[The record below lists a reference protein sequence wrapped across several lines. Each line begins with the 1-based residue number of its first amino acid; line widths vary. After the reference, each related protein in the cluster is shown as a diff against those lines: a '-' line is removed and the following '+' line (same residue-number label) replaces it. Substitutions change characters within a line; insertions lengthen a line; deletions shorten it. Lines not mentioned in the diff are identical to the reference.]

1 MSELRIVGVLPS
13 QDALQAVLDDL
24 GEKGFDRAQF
34 GVLASKDAISGE
46 AAKSAVQIASDPGA
60 PTEAPIEPESEHTLA
75 GALIGGL
82 FYIGAAAA
90 AGAVIM
96 TGGGLGIALA
106 ALVGAGGAGGLVG
119 ALVAHGIH
127 EDQAKMID
135 TQIAHGGLVLWIEPR
150 DADQAKVA
158 SDALTAGG
166 ATHVATQEAA

>member
-1 MSELRIVGVLPS
+1 MSEVRIVGVLPS
-13 QDALQAVLDDL
+13 QTALQAVLDDL

-34 GVLASKDAISGE
+34 GVLASKDAVSGE
-46 AAKSAVQIASDPGA
+46 AAKSAADIAADPA
-60 PTEAPIEPESEHTLA
+60 ASTEAPIEPESEHTLA

-90 AGAVIM
+90 AGAVIL
-96 TGGGLGIALA
+96 TGGGLGVALA

-127 EDQAKMID
+127 EDQAQMIES
-135 TQIAHGGLVLWIEPR
+135 QLAHGGLVLWIEPR

-158 SDALTAGG
+158 ADALEAGG
-166 ATHVATQEAA
+166 ASHIATQAAA